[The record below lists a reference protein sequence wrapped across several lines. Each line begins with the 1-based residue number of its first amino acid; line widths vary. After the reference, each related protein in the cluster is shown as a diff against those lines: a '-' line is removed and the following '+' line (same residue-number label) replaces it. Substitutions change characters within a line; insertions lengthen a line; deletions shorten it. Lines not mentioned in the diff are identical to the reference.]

1 MNTAQMQAAIRVLI
15 ADDHQLFRE
24 SLRGLLESEPGFIV
38 VGEASNGREAV
49 RLATELRPD
58 ILLLDLLMPVTPG
71 LAVLRQL
78 SSLMPSV
85 RTLLLTA
92 HADDAEIVD
101 ALQLGAR
108 GILMKQ
114 SATDLLFRSLRAVM
128 AGECWIGR
136 DCVGHLVDRLRAAGG
151 AQAAQTRRAT
161 LQFTPRQRQIISA
174 ILAGSTNRDIGQQ
187 FSISPTT
194 VKYHLTQLY
203 EKAGVSNRLEFALF
217 AIDHRLDRAV

>member
-1 MNTAQMQAAIRVLI
+1 MTTAQTHAAITVLI

-24 SLRGLLESEPGFIV
+24 SLRRLLESDPGFRVI
-38 VGEASNGREAV
+38 GEAGNGRETI

-92 HADDAEIVD
+92 YADDAEIVE

-108 GILMKQ
+108 GIVMKQ
-114 SATDLLFRSLRAVM
+114 SATELLFRSLRAVM

-136 DCVGHLVDRLRAAGG
+136 DCVGHLVDRLRATSCAHE
-151 AQAAQTRRAT
+151 APTRRAT

-194 VKYHLTQLY
+194 VKYHLTHLY
-203 EKAGVSNRLEFALF
+203 DKAGVSNRLEFALF
-217 AIDHRLDRAV
+217 AVEHRLDRAV

>member
-128 AGECWIGR
+128 AGECWVGH
-136 DCVGHLVDRLRAAGG
+136 DCVGHLIDRLRADACAHEAPGR
-151 AQAAQTRRAT
+151 QSS

-174 ILAGSTNRDIGQQ
+174 ILAGSTNRDIGQR

-194 VKYHLTQLY
+194 VKYHLTHLY
-203 EKAGVSNRLEFALF
+203 DKAGVSNRLELALF
-217 AIDHRLDRAV
+217 AVEHRLDRTP